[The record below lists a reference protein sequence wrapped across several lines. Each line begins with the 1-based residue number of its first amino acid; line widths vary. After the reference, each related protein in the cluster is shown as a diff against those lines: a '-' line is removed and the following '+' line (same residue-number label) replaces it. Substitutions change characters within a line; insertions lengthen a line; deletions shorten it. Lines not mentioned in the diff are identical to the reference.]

1 MEQPCDL
8 SGALEGVSDIVRSA
22 CVDARAPDG
31 IRELAG
37 ILKPA
42 DLDLVV
48 LFVSPASE
56 VQVVAA
62 EAAAYFAPARVV
74 GCTTAGELCSQGYSD
89 GKIVAIGFPRQHFC
103 TRVTFISDL
112 DNYDQQDLIGNLIR
126 NRNDMTRETP
136 DWHSECAMLLVD
148 GLTMH
153 EDQLTSQ
160 LSMGVGPVPLFG
172 GSAGDGDRFE
182 KTFVLHDGRACEN
195 AAVVVQLRT
204 DCDIEVFN
212 TDHLRP
218 TENRMVV
225 TGADPARR
233 IVHEINAEPAA
244 REYARLLGK
253 DPEQLTSFTFAAHP
267 VVVRI
272 GNQHHVRSIQKMES
286 NGDLVFFSAID
297 EGVVLTLA
305 ESTDMV
311 VHLRNQMTKLNT
323 RGKPDSI
330 IAFDCIFRRMEAE
343 QMQLAGQ
350 LSNILAEHNVVG
362 LSTYGEQ
369 INSRHVNQ
377 TLTGVAIYP
386 PKEG

>member
-1 MEQPCDL
+1 MDRPCDL
-8 SGALEGVSDIVRSA
+8 SGALMGVSDIVRSA
-22 CVDARAPDG
+22 CVDARNPGG
-31 IRELAG
+31 IRELAR
-37 ILKPA
+37 LMRPA

-48 LFVSPASE
+48 LFVSPEAE
-56 VQVVAA
+56 IQVVAA
-62 EAAAYFAPARVV
+62 EATAYFAPARVV
-74 GCTTAGELCSQGYSD
+74 GCTTAGELCTQGYSE
-89 GKIVAIGFPRQHFC
+89 GKIVAIGFPREHFC
-103 TRVTFISDL
+103 TRVNFVSNL
-112 DNYDQQDLIGNLIR
+112 DTYDQQDLIGNLIR
-126 NRNDMTRETP
+126 NRSEMTRETS
-136 DWHSECAMLLVD
+136 DWNSECAMLLVD

-153 EDQLTSQ
+153 EDKLTAE

-172 GSAGDGDRFE
+172 GSAGDGARFE
-182 KTFVLHDGRACEN
+182 KTYVLHEGAAYQN

-204 DCDIEVFN
+204 DCEIEVFN

-233 IVHEINAEPAA
+233 IVREINAEPAA
-244 REYARLLGK
+244 WEYARLLGK

-272 GNQHHVRSIQKMES
+272 GNQHHVRSIQRMEP

-311 VHLRNQMTKLNT
+311 AHLQNQMTKLNE

-330 IAFDCIFRRMEAE
+330 IAFDCVFRRMEAE
-343 QMQLAGQ
+343 QLQLAGQ
-350 LSNILAEHNVVG
+350 LSNILAQHNVVG